1 MKTNSKLISESGP
14 IMPVEVAKELW
25 LQLHKTRNAESCAPK
40 MALEPTEERLYQH
53 LTKRFEMEAAIFGVR
68 VEQA

>member
-1 MKTNSKLISESGP
+1 
-14 IMPVEVAKELW
+14 MPVEVAKELW